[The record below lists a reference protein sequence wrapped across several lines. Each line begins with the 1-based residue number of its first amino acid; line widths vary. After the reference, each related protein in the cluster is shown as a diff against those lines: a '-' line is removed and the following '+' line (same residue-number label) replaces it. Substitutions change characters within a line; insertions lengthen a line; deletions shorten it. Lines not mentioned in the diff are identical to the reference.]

1 MNNLYSKLDN
11 FFNCCNVPL
20 SVIDLNSNFLYTHN
34 LNTLWKNKLLS
45 LDIIN
50 KITEKNLNSSSEFI
64 SEDLKIVAIPF
75 TNNTE
80 SAATFLLLGPY
91 TLNEDNTED
100 FYYISCEKGLTY
112 FVKLLKLFLSYK
124 NTCSLSKVVDV
135 SPIIKESLD
144 YVHKNYHKQ
153 ITIDTICDRFKINKC
168 YFCCMFKKET
178 GHTFINY
185 LNNYKIEKSKELLKN
200 TNMSLLDISLEV
212 GFNNQS
218 YYSTIFKKYT
228 NMTPLEYRE
237 TALYA

>member
-124 NTCSLSKVVDV
+124 NTCSLR
-135 SPIIKESLD
+135 
-144 YVHKNYHKQ
+144 
-153 ITIDTICDRFKINKC
+153 CRC
-168 YFCCMFKKET
+168 
-178 GHTFINY
+178 
-185 LNNYKIEKSKELLKN
+185 
-200 TNMSLLDISLEV
+200 ISY
-212 GFNNQS
+212 N
-218 YYSTIFKKYT
+218 
-228 NMTPLEYRE
+228 
-237 TALYA
+237 